1 MNSIKK
7 NVLLSATA
15 LGLVF
20 SFNANAD
27 TTITKE
33 ALLADL
39 NDTTY
44 TDGSFDTSMG
54 KKYVSGG
61 DWSDEY
67 AQYKFDSNNDGE
79 ADASLSGKT
88 IGDTSID
95 FTQEAFQFTDQNG
108 DTTDLSVKPAG
119 LNTSD
124 FDKAA
129 TVIAAEVGTSSH
141 SGNNL
146 STTTTVA
153 QDTYSYMADTTGTG
167 TQTLHTLSDNAPALT
182 DFSKT
187 ITLTGSQNHNDV
199 VVTGDSD
206 DGMPQQSDYTFTI
219 TKADSTESGTI
230 SWVKTGSSYTINAS
244 VEGDLDNSDD
254 MKAALDKAKSEFQ
267 AYSNDVTAFNN
278 AKTTNA
284 NNFSTAT
291 SNYNTVNNA
300 YTADAALQES
310 ITTNYDN
317 YTTSY
322 SAADTNRTA
331 ANTALN
337 DTFTQYTTDVGNYT
351 TAKEAVDA
359 YDNSISAAVD
369 NRSQNQISESLKD
382 GGAVKTAID
391 NAVAYDN
398 TTSGLEATT
407 MQDAIDEN
415 VKAIADEAERADA
428 AEKANA
434 KAIADEA
441 ERADAAEKANA
452 KAIADETTRADAAE
466 KANAKAIADE
476 TERADAA
483 EKANAKAIADEAE
496 RADAAEKANAK
507 AIADEAERAD
517 AAEKANAK
525 AIADETTRATAAE
538 GELDTAIKAET
549 TRATAA
555 ETNLDKAIKAEV
567 NRATGVEGDIA
578 NLEATYSGNLASKG
592 STIAEHFAAV
602 DTRMG
607 KINNL
612 FDGSKVNSTTVKST
626 TGAGSNLAKG
636 TTVEDHLVSIDN
648 AIGDRTNLGSK
659 NASVNSEVK
668 TSVAAGLKAAGDAIG
683 DADFSTTKYA
693 VGATDLSSAIRQLD
707 SSMAETQAHND
718 ARFAAIDNRID
729 GLRKE
734 MRQGLAATSALAGL
748 VPLDNSYKTQLS
760 MAMGGYEDKQAV
772 ALGGFHYIKDN
783 IILNAGVAYGG
794 SKSTAYKV
802 GVTFGF

>member
-167 TQTLHTLSDNAPALT
+167 TPTLHTLTDNAPALT

-187 ITLTGSQNHNDV
+187 ITLTGSQNHGDV

-206 DGMPQQSDYTFTI
+206 YGMPQQSDYTFTI
-219 TKADSTESGTI
+219 IKADNTESGKI

-284 NNFSTAT
+284 ANFDTAT

-322 SAADTNRTA
+322 STADTNRTA
-331 ANTALN
+331 ANTALS
-337 DTFTQYTTDVGNYT
+337 DTFAQYTTDVGNYT
-351 TAKEAVDA
+351 TAKAAVDA
-359 YDNSISAAVD
+359 YDNSVSSAVD
-369 NRSQNQISESLKD
+369 SRAQNQINESLKD
-382 GGAVKTAID
+382 GGAVKTAIQ
-391 NAVAYDN
+391 NK
-398 TTSGLEATT
+398 
-407 MQDAIDEN
+407 IDEFVGN
-415 VKAIADEAERADA
+415 ADEFREELSLADDA
-428 AEKANA
+428 TVSDAL
-434 KAIADEA
+434 IAL
-441 ERADAAEKANA
+441 KG
-452 KAIADETTRADAAE
+452 
-466 KANAKAIADE
+466 ADE
-476 TERADAA
+476 TEASRAIAA
-483 EKANAKAIADEAE
+483 EGVLQDNIDAEAS
-496 RADAAEKANAK
+496 
-507 AIADEAERAD
+507 
-517 AAEKANAK
+517 
-525 AIADETTRATAAE
+525 RATAAE
-538 GELDTAIKAET
+538 GVLQDNIDAEAS
-549 TRATAA
+549 RATAA

-567 NRATGVEGDIA
+567 NRATGIEGDMA
-578 NLEATYSGNLASKG
+578 NLEATYSGNLAAKG

-707 SSMAETQAHND
+707 TSMAETQAHND

>member
-54 KKYVSGG
+54 KQYVSGG

-88 IGDTSID
+88 LGDTSID

-146 STTTTVA
+146 GTTTTVT
-153 QDTYSYMADTTGTG
+153 QDTYSYMADTTGAG
-167 TQTLHTLSDNAPALT
+167 TQTLHTLTDNAPALT

-219 TKADSTESGTI
+219 TKADTTESGTI

-244 VEGDLDNSDD
+244 VEGDLDNDAD
-254 MKAALDKAKSEFQ
+254 MAAAIAQAKLEFQ

-284 NNFSTAT
+284 ANFDTAT

-322 SAADTNRTA
+322 STADTNRTA

-391 NAVAYDN
+391 NAVD
-398 TTSGLEATT
+398 
-407 MQDAIDEN
+407 
-415 VKAIADEAERADA
+415 DEA
-428 AEKANA
+428 N
-434 KAIADEA
+434 
-441 ERADAAEKANA
+441 
-452 KAIADETTRADAAE
+452 
-466 KANAKAIADE
+466 
-476 TERADAA
+476 
-483 EKANAKAIADEAE
+483 
-496 RADAAEKANAK
+496 
-507 AIADEAERAD
+507 
-517 AAEKANAK
+517 
-525 AIADETTRATAAE
+525 RATAAE
-538 GELDTAIKAET
+538 GTLQDNIDAET

-626 TGAGSNLAKG
+626 TG
-636 TTVEDHLVSIDN
+636 I
-648 AIGDRTNLGSK
+648 
-659 NASVNSEVK
+659 VK
-668 TSVAAGLKAAGDAIG
+668 L
-683 DADFSTTKYA
+683 
-693 VGATDLSSAIRQLD
+693 RQVLL
-707 SSMAETQAHND
+707 Q
-718 ARFAAIDNRID
+718 
-729 GLRKE
+729 
-734 MRQGLAATSALAGL
+734 
-748 VPLDNSYKTQLS
+748 V
-760 MAMGGYEDKQAV
+760 
-772 ALGGFHYIKDN
+772 
-783 IILNAGVAYGG
+783 
-794 SKSTAYKV
+794 
-802 GVTFGF
+802 

>member
-54 KKYVSGG
+54 KQYVSGG

-88 IGDTSID
+88 LGDTSID

-146 STTTTVA
+146 GTTTTVT

-167 TQTLHTLSDNAPALT
+167 TQTLHTLTDNAPALT

-187 ITLTGSQNHNDV
+187 ITLTGSQNHDDV

-219 TKADSTESGTI
+219 TKADNTESGTI

-244 VEGDLDNSDD
+244 VEGDLDNDAD
-254 MKAALDKAKSEFQ
+254 MAAAIAQAKLEFQ

-284 NNFSTAT
+284 ANFDTAT

-322 SAADTNRTA
+322 STADTNRTA

-391 NAVAYDN
+391 NAVD
-398 TTSGLEATT
+398 
-407 MQDAIDEN
+407 
-415 VKAIADEAERADA
+415 DEA
-428 AEKANA
+428 N
-434 KAIADEA
+434 
-441 ERADAAEKANA
+441 
-452 KAIADETTRADAAE
+452 
-466 KANAKAIADE
+466 
-476 TERADAA
+476 
-483 EKANAKAIADEAE
+483 
-496 RADAAEKANAK
+496 
-507 AIADEAERAD
+507 
-517 AAEKANAK
+517 
-525 AIADETTRATAAE
+525 RATAAE
-538 GELDTAIKAET
+538 GTLQDNIDAET

-729 GLRKE
+729 RLRKE

>member
-79 ADASLSGKT
+79 ADASLSGK
-88 IGDTSID
+88 ILGDTSID

-108 DTTDLSVKPAG
+108 DTTDLSEKPTG
-119 LNTSD
+119 LNTTD

-129 TVIAAEVGTSSH
+129 TIIAAEVGTSSH

-146 STTTTVA
+146 GTTTTVT

-167 TQTLHTLSDNAPALT
+167 TPTAHTLTDNAPALT

-187 ITLTGSQNHNDV
+187 ITLTGSQNHGDV

-206 DGMPQQSDYTFTI
+206 DGMPQQSDYTFII
-219 TKADSTESGTI
+219 TKADNTESGKI

-244 VEGDLDNSDD
+244 VEGDLDNDAD
-254 MKAALDKAKSEFQ
+254 MAAAIVQAKLEFQ
-267 AYSNDVTAFNN
+267 AYSHDVTAFNN
-278 AKTTNA
+278 AKATNA
-284 NNFSTAT
+284 TNLDTAT

-310 ITTNYDN
+310 ITTNYNN

-322 SAADTNRTA
+322 STANTNRIA

-351 TAKEAVDA
+351 TAKAAVDT

-391 NAVAYDN
+391 NAVN
-398 TTSGLEATT
+398 
-407 MQDAIDEN
+407 
-415 VKAIADEAERADA
+415 DEANRATGEEA
-428 AEKANA
+428 RIEGLVTAEA
-434 KAIADEA
+434 
-441 ERADAAEKANA
+441 
-452 KAIADETTRADAAE
+452 
-466 KANAKAIADE
+466 
-476 TERADAA
+476 
-483 EKANAKAIADEAE
+483 
-496 RADAAEKANAK
+496 
-507 AIADEAERAD
+507 
-517 AAEKANAK
+517 
-525 AIADETTRATAAE
+525 TRATAAE
-538 GELDTAIKAET
+538 GILQDNIDAEATRATAAEGILQDNIDAEASRAT
-549 TRATAA
+549 TAEGTLQDNIDAEASRATAAEGVLQDNIDAEATRATAA

-602 DTRMG
+602 DSRMG
-607 KINNL
+607 KINGL

-626 TGAGSNLAKG
+626 TGVGSNLAKG

>member
-27 TTITKE
+27 TAVNVLTGINFNQGTSDATLTPEQTDITGSIVAVISDNIKNT
-33 ALLADL
+33 AYSDGKYNASDASYRVDGK
-39 NDTTY
+39 DTLSV
-44 TDGSFDTSMG
+44 TDGAPTTSDYQFTM
-54 KKYVSGG
+54 
-61 DWSDEY
+61 
-67 AQYKFDSNNDGE
+67 ADGE
-79 ADASLSGKT
+79 D
-88 IGDTSID
+88 
-95 FTQEAFQFTDQNG
+95 
-108 DTTDLSVKPAG
+108 PR
-119 LNTSD
+119 
-124 FDKAA
+124 
-129 TVIAAEVGTSSH
+129 
-141 SGNNL
+141 
-146 STTTTVA
+146 
-153 QDTYSYMADTTGTG
+153 
-167 TQTLHTLSDNAPALT
+167 
-182 DFSKT
+182 
-187 ITLTGSQNHNDV
+187 TLTGAGDGTDLYKSLIAVDGWTSLASATDGTLSGSANYATDEIARNDAQLYTQSTGSYKFQLGATSADDPTAADAAGSYAFASAKTGSDIDLATAGYTLGEGQLMDETANLAYTGYSWNDWNGANHALS
-199 VVTGDSD
+199 SD
-206 DGMPQQSDYTFTI
+206 GLDPAVYTFT
-219 TKADSTESGTI
+219 
-230 SWVKTGSSYTINAS
+230 
-244 VEGDLDNSDD
+244 
-254 MKAALDKAKSEFQ
+254 
-267 AYSNDVTAFNN
+267 NN
-278 AKTTNA
+278 AGDPDNLGNYITDGVLNLPMTEFDNA
-284 NNFSTAT
+284 ATAV
-291 SNYNTVNNA
+291 SHYNT
-300 YTADAALQES
+300 DK
-310 ITTNYDN
+310 TNYEAEMNVWSGDN
-317 YTTSY
+317 ISY
-322 SAADTNRTA
+322 QAAVSKY
-331 ANTALN
+331 NTERQAFDAL
-337 DTFTQYTTDVGNYT
+337 
-351 TAKEAVDA
+351 VDA
-359 YDNSISAAVD
+359 YDNTETGYKASYDLATAAYNTANTNYQAADAAYDADTVLYGTTNADYAAYNGSVQQAVD
-369 NRSQNQISESLKD
+369 DRADKAIDRSLTTD
-382 GGAVKTAID
+382 GAVKTAID
-391 NAVAYDN
+391 NAV
-398 TTSGLEATT
+398 
-407 MQDAIDEN
+407 DAEETR
-415 VKAIADEAERADA
+415 AIAAEGVLQDNIDAEAS
-428 AEKANA
+428 
-434 KAIADEA
+434 
-441 ERADAAEKANA
+441 
-452 KAIADETTRADAAE
+452 
-466 KANAKAIADE
+466 
-476 TERADAA
+476 
-483 EKANAKAIADEAE
+483 
-496 RADAAEKANAK
+496 
-507 AIADEAERAD
+507 
-517 AAEKANAK
+517 
-525 AIADETTRATAAE
+525 RATAAE
-538 GELDTAIKAET
+538 GTLQDNIDAET
-549 TRATAA
+549 ARATAAEGTLQDNIDAETARATAAEGTLQDNIDAEVTRATTA

>member
-54 KKYVSGG
+54 KQYVSGG

-88 IGDTSID
+88 LGDTSID

-108 DTTDLSVKPAG
+108 DTTDLSEKPTG
-119 LNTSD
+119 LNTTD

-129 TVIAAEVGTSSH
+129 TIIAAEVGTSSH

-146 STTTTVA
+146 GTTTTVT

-167 TQTLHTLSDNAPALT
+167 TPTAHTLTDNAPALT

-187 ITLTGSQNHNDV
+187 ITLTGSQNHGDV

-206 DGMPQQSDYTFTI
+206 DGMPQQSDYTFII
-219 TKADSTESGTI
+219 TKADNTESGKI

-244 VEGDLDNSDD
+244 VEGDLDNDAD
-254 MKAALDKAKSEFQ
+254 MAAAIAQAKLEFQ

-278 AKTTNA
+278 AKATNA
-284 NNFSTAT
+284 TNLDTAT

-310 ITTNYDN
+310 ITTNYNN

-322 SAADTNRTA
+322 STADTNRIA
-331 ANTALN
+331 AKTALN
-337 DTFTQYTTDVGNYT
+337 DTFTQYTTDVNKYT
-351 TAKEAVDA
+351 TAKAAVDA

-452 KAIADETTRADAAE
+452 KAIADET
-466 KANAKAIADE
+466 
-476 TERADAA
+476 ERADAA

-507 AIADEAERAD
+507 AIADEAERA
-517 AAEKANAK
+517 
-525 AIADETTRATAAE
+525 TT
-538 GELDTAIKAET
+538 
-549 TRATAA
+549 A

-567 NRATGVEGDIA
+567 KRATGIEGDMA
-578 NLEATYSGNLASKG
+578 NLEATYSGNLAAKG

-707 SSMAETQAHND
+707 TSMAETQAHND